1 MHPDQLRDLL
11 DHVQSGKIQP
21 GEAFQQLATLSF
33 GDIGNAKI
41 DHHRTLRCGFAEVI
55 FCAGKEPRD
64 VVRIIEE
71 GLRGAP
77 CMLATRADKQH
88 LDAIKERFP
97 SAIINARGGTARV
110 GQALSMKTRGG
121 IMVVTAGTSDIPVAE
136 EALETLRAFGC
147 EGYHSYDV
155 GVAGLQRV
163 LAVLPQ
169 LREAAAIICVAGMEG
184 ALPSVIGGLVACP
197 VIAVPTS
204 IGYGASFKGVAA
216 LLGMLNTCAAGVTVV
231 NIDNGFGAAMSALRM
246 IADKDYPMLE
256 VPKQELPVALS
267 IELAVENKTDEVKIA
282 ARDAQLERLEKAV
295 EQLSLLA
302 QKPLVVQMPES
313 TAARTESVDH
323 SAQLARLEK
332 TVEQFALLAQKP
344 VVVQMPEL
352 PAAQP
357 MGPDHSA
364 QLARLEKALE
374 QLAFLP
380 AAAQQNFPDH
390 GEQILRLE
398 KAVAELSAAV
408 LARPIHIEIQ
418 HPSAPVVEHRPE
430 RSEASAFHNQRE
442 QPEQPGQRVESP
454 HKAAHPK
461 EKTVV
466 KVAHKSKKPEVAN
479 KKSARK

>member
-41 DHHRTLRCGFAEVI
+41 DHHRALRCGFAEVI

-97 SAIINARGGTARV
+97 AAIINARGGTARV

-256 VPKQELPVALS
+256 VTKQELPVELP
-267 IELAVENKTDEVKIA
+267 IELAVVNKTDELKIA

-332 TVEQFALLAQKP
+332 
-344 VVVQMPEL
+344 
-352 PAAQP
+352 
-357 MGPDHSA
+357 
-364 QLARLEKALE
+364 ALE

-380 AAAQQNFPDH
+380 GAAQQNFPDH

-418 HPSAPVVEHRPE
+418 HPPAPVVEHRPE
-430 RSEASAFHNQRE
+430 SSEASAFHNQPN

>member
-1 MHPDQLRDLL
+1 MHPDQIRDLL
-11 DHVQSGKIQP
+11 DSVQSGKLTSD
-21 GEAFQQLATLSF
+21 EAFQRLATLSF
-33 GDIGNAKI
+33 GDIGDAKI
-41 DHHRTLRCGFAEVI
+41 DHHRALRCGFAEVI

-77 CMLATRADKQH
+77 CMLATRADKRH
-88 LDAIKERFP
+88 LDAIKERYP
-97 SAIINARGGTARV
+97 GAIVNARGGTARV

-169 LREAAAIICVAGMEG
+169 LREAAVIICVAGMEG

-246 IADKDYPMLE
+246 IADKDYPLLE
-256 VPKQELPVALS
+256 VPKQELTLEIPVEIKPHVAHDS
-267 IELAVENKTDEVKIA
+267 AQ
-282 ARDAQLERLEKAV
+282 DAQLERLERAV
-295 EQLSLLA
+295 EQLALLA
-302 QKPLVVQMPES
+302 QKPLVLQMPE
-313 TAARTESVDH
+313 TVAARSE
-323 SAQLARLEK
+323 A
-332 TVEQFALLAQKP
+332 
-344 VVVQMPEL
+344 
-352 PAAQP
+352 
-357 MGPDHSA
+357 PDHSA
-364 QLARLEKALE
+364 QLARLETAVE
-374 QLAFLP
+374 QLALLAQKP
-380 AAAQQNFPDH
+380 AAAAVPESAVARPEFPDY
-390 GEQILRLE
+390 GAQISRLE
-398 KAVAELSAAV
+398 KAVADLAAAV
-408 LARPIHIEIQ
+408 LSRPIQIEIKQ
-418 HPSAPVVEHRPE
+418 PPAPVAELRTEIPSAISLHETLE
-430 RSEASAFHNQRE
+430 QRFE
-442 QPEQPGQRVESP
+442 TP
-454 HKAAHPK
+454 HEVAHPK

-466 KVAHKSKKPEVAN
+466 KDAPKSKKSEVAN